1 MNQCASGLTDEDL
14 SPVGEWDMDMPVERI
29 TDDLFSHIG
38 NLEPFGAGAPR
49 PIVKVDVELVNESHR
64 FMGEDDQHVKLFAD
78 GFSLVGFSL
87 AEKYVELGLPN
98 RLSAYGYLKEN
109 CFRGK
114 KYKEIA
120 LLDIGA
126 Q

>member
-1 MNQCASGLTDEDL
+1 
-14 SPVGEWDMDMPVERI
+14 MPSERI
-29 TDDLFSHIG
+29 TDELFSQIG
-38 NLEPFGAGAPR
+38 SLEPFGAGAPR
-49 PIVKVDVELVNESHR
+49 PVVKVCVELSNESHR
-64 FMGEDDQHVKLFAD
+64 FMGDADQHVKLFAN

-98 RLSAYGYLKEN
+98 KLSAYGYLKAN

-126 Q
+126 G

>member
-1 MNQCASGLTDEDL
+1 MSVLCFKPGGGNRLPGKIGFADRGDEDIL
-14 SPVGEWDMDMPVERI
+14 AQQILIVCGR
-29 TDDLFSHIG
+29 F
-38 NLEPFGAGAPR
+38 
-49 PIVKVDVELVNESHR
+49 PINESHR

-98 RLSAYGYLKEN
+98 RLSAYGYLKAN